1 LARFSCCTLSAPAR
15 HGNNRAVCGVIDFR
29 STVSRSSGLIDDDGF
44 FWRDVASLRR
54 HLAPEAAE
62 AELRAQIEPA
72 RSAGIDPPHIDAH
85 TAAAM
90 LPELLDCHV
99 RLGHDYGRASR
110 TRSGLGRTRPLLIF
124 EYLLIEERFPNPAL
138 F

>member
-1 LARFSCCTLSAPAR
+1 
-15 HGNNRAVCGVIDFR
+15 
-29 STVSRSSGLIDDDGF
+29 
-44 FWRDVASLRR
+44 
-54 HLAPEAAE
+54 
-62 AELRAQIEPA
+62 
-72 RSAGIDPPHIDAH
+72 
-85 TAAAM
+85 M

-99 RLGHDYGRASR
+99 RLDMTTAGRVV

>member
-1 LARFSCCTLSAPAR
+1 M
-15 HGNNRAVCGVIDFR
+15 
-29 STVSRSSGLIDDDGF
+29 
-44 FWRDVASLRR
+44 
-54 HLAPEAAE
+54 
-62 AELRAQIEPA
+62 
-72 RSAGIDPPHIDAH
+72 
-85 TAAAM
+85 AAAM